1 MRKRVEI
8 EIAER
13 IFSIETGRMARQ
25 ADGAVLVQYGDTI
38 VLVTAVAEKVPREGR
53 DFFPLV
59 VDYQEMTY
67 AAGKI
72 PGGFF
77 KREGRPNEKEI
88 LTSRFIDRPIRPLF
102 PKGYMCETQ
111 IIGTVLSVDQEN
123 DPDILAITGTSAA
136 LSLSD
141 IPWSGPIGG
150 VRVGR
155 VDSRFICN
163 PTYSQLKDSDI
174 NLIVVGSR
182 DAIVMVEGGG
192 LETPEPVLADAIMFG
207 HQALQQ
213 ILDIQDQLTAA
224 AGKPKRAFD
233 PPTVDAELERR
244 LRELCENDVQIA
256 LTISDKRE
264 RSNRIQEIFDGTM
277 ERLGEEFSGR
287 EMEVTDSFDK
297 IVKTLMRSAI
307 VHEKR
312 RIDGRGP
319 KDIRSID
326 IQVNHLPR
334 THGSALFTRGET
346 QAMVVTTLGTT
357 ADEQRVDTL
366 TEDTTKSF
374 MLHYKFPPF
383 CVGEVK
389 MLRSPSRREIGH
401 GALAERA
408 LAAVLPPEEDFPYT
422 LRVVSEI
429 LESNGSSS
437 MATVCGGSLALMD
450 AGVPVRSAVAGI
462 AMGLIKEGEKV
473 VILSDI
479 LGDEDHLGD
488 MDFKV
493 AGTSNGVTAFQMDVK
508 ITGITREILEQAL
521 EQAREGRMYILDQM
535 NKVLERPRS
544 ELSVYAPRILSMQIN
559 PDRIRDLIG
568 PAGKVIRGIVSETG
582 VKIEV
587 EDDGRVNI
595 FSSDAEAAQK
605 AVEFV
610 KALTA
615 EAQVGDIYHGKVK
628 KIVDFGAFVEIL
640 PGIEGLI
647 HISHLDHRRVQ
658 RVSDVLNEGDE
669 VDVKV
674 LDIDPAGKIRLSR
687 KELLPQP
694 HDSGDRKNHASQD
707 HRRSSHRDHRSGH
720 HRHHNGHDER

>member
-1 MRKRVEI
+1 MIKKVEI
-8 EIAER
+8 EIGGR
-13 IFSIETGRMARQ
+13 ILSIETGRVARQ
-25 ADGAVLVQYGDTI
+25 ADGGILIQYGDTI
-38 VLVTAVAEKVPREGR
+38 VLVTVVAEKVPKEGGN
-53 DFFPLV
+53 FFPLV

-102 PKGYMCETQ
+102 PKGFKCETQ

-123 DPDILAITGTSAA
+123 DPDILAITGASAA

-141 IPWSGPIGG
+141 IPWNGPIAGI
-150 VRVGR
+150 RVGR
-155 VDSRFICN
+155 VDGQFICE
-163 PTYSQLKDSDI
+163 PTYSQLKDSDL

-192 LETPEPVLADAIMFG
+192 LEIPEPVLLDAIIFG
-207 HQALQQ
+207 HKSLQP
-213 ILDIQDQLTAA
+213 ILDLQDQLAAA
-224 AGKPKRAFD
+224 AGKPKRTFEIPQID
-233 PPTVDAELERR
+233 SDLECR
-244 LRELCENDVQIA
+244 LRELCGNDLRRA
-256 LTISDKRE
+256 LAIPEKLE
-264 RSNRIQEIFDGTM
+264 RRAIIQEIFDGIM
-277 ERLGEEFSGR
+277 EKLGEEYTDR
-287 EMEVTDSFDK
+287 EREVEDIMGEIIK
-297 IVKTLMRSAI
+297 HLMRNA
-307 VHEKR
+307 VVQERR
-312 RIDGRGP
+312 RIDGRGSR
-319 KDIRSID
+319 DIRPID
-326 IQVNHLPR
+326 IQVNYLPR

-346 QAMVVTTLGTT
+346 QALVITTLGTT
-357 ADEQRVDTL
+357 ADEQRIDTL

-374 MLHYKFPPF
+374 MLHYKFPPYS
-383 CVGEVK
+383 VGEVK

-401 GALAERA
+401 GALAERS
-408 LAAVLPPEEDFPYT
+408 LSAVLPAEEDFPYT

-437 MATVCGGSLALMD
+437 MATVCGGSMALMD
-450 AGVPVRSAVAGI
+450 AGVPIRSAVAGI
-462 AMGLIKEGEKV
+462 AMGLIKEGGQV

-493 AGTSNGVTAFQMDVK
+493 AGTSKGVTAFQMDVK
-508 ITGITREILEQAL
+508 ISGITREILEQAL
-521 EQAREGRMYILDQM
+521 EQAREGRIYILDQM
-535 NKVLERPRS
+535 NKILESPRP
-544 ELSVYAPRILSMQIN
+544 ELSIYAPRVVSMQIN

-568 PAGKVIRGIVSETG
+568 PAGKVIRGIISETG

-595 FSSDAEAAQK
+595 FSNDAGAAQK

-610 KALTA
+610 KAMTA
-615 EAQVGDIYHGKVK
+615 EAQVGEVYRGKVK

-674 LDIDPAGKIRLSR
+674 LDIDPMGKIRLSR
-687 KELLPQP
+687 KELLPSP
-694 HDSGDRKNHASQD
+694 HDSGSKKINIAQNH
-707 HRRSSHRDHRSGH
+707 RESSHRDHRVRHRKH
-720 HRHHNGHDER
+720 HIDHD